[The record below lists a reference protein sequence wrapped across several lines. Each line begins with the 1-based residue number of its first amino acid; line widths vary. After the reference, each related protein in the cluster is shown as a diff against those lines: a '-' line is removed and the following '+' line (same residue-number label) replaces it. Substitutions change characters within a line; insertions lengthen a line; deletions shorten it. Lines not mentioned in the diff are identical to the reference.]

1 MASTGFN
8 LFLRFIMEQ
17 NSITVEQYIEHEVK
31 LRVLDS
37 HKNEIYKKFDT
48 IDQRFDKLE
57 SKFEM
62 GFIMLVG
69 LIITSIVLPVVL
81 HSLKLV

>member
-1 MASTGFN
+1 MNDPST
-8 LFLRFIMEQ
+8 
-17 NSITVEQYIEHEVK
+17 TEQYIEHEVK
-31 LRVLDS
+31 IRVLES
-37 HKNEIYKKFDT
+37 HNQEIYKKFDK
-48 IDQRFDKLE
+48 IDQRLDRLE

-69 LIITSIVLPVVL
+69 LIITSIVLSVVL

>member
-1 MASTGFN
+1 
-8 LFLRFIMEQ
+8 MET
-17 NSITVEQYIEHEVK
+17 NSIAIEQYIEHEVT
-31 LRVLDS
+31 LRVLES
-37 HKNEIYKKFDT
+37 HSDEIYKKFDG
-48 IDQRFDKLE
+48 IDHRLDRLE

>member
-1 MASTGFN
+1 MKDN
-8 LFLRFIMEQ
+8 
-17 NSITVEQYIEHEVK
+17 NITTEQYIEHEVK
-31 LRVLDS
+31 LRVLESKHD
-37 HKNEIYKKFDT
+37 EIYKE
-48 IDQRFDKLE
+48 FDKIDNRLSRLE

-69 LIITSIVLPVVL
+69 LIITSIILPVVL

>member
-1 MASTGFN
+1 MNETLAS
-8 LFLRFIMEQ
+8 Q
-17 NSITVEQYIEHEVK
+17 QYEQYIEHEVK
-31 LRVLDS
+31 LRVLES
-37 HKNEIYKKFDT
+37 KNSDIYQKFDN
-48 IDQRFDKLE
+48 IDRRLDKLE